1 MKAIKLTWAQVSFLY
16 NNLDVSVKGTAWA
29 KELDKQLGDYYEEPQ
44 DKVFS
49 LYLDSDDDL
58 STMRMC
64 MHANTDE
71 ILRQLKLDVRCHS
84 MNPTS
89 NSNTIWCLGM
99 TSDVIWAIDHALDIE
114 E

>member
-1 MKAIKLTWAQVSFLY
+1 MKGIKLTYEQVSFLF

-29 KELDKQLGDYYEEPQ
+29 RELDKQLDDYYKESQ
-44 DKVFS
+44 DKVFM

-58 STMRMC
+58 DTMRMC
-64 MHANTDE
+64 MYANTDE

-89 NSNTIWCLGM
+89 NSNTIWCLEM
-99 TSDVIWAIDHALDIE
+99 TSNVIWSINHALDIE
-114 E
+114 D